1 MSFVRKIIFDIN
13 REKSKYIF
21 FENKEKFLLFTN
33 DKVISRECFANDNF
47 EFEKFTKVIDFLK
60 KKHQITKHY
69 DVGANIGVTCIPAVN
84 RGLVHQAIAIEPE
97 AENFK
102 LLQINIALNNLGNK
116 IKAFNYALSSESDK
130 FLNLE
135 IARNNSG
142 GHRIRLSDSV
152 KDINLERKRDVK
164 SVKSKSK

>member
-60 KKHQITKHY
+60 KKHQITKLY

-102 LLQINIALNNLGNK
+102 L
-116 IKAFNYALSSESDK
+116 
-130 FLNLE
+130 
-135 IARNNSG
+135 
-142 GHRIRLSDSV
+142 
-152 KDINLERKRDVK
+152 
-164 SVKSKSK
+164 

>member
-1 MSFVRKIIFDIN
+1 MKTYDKNIQLKFKTFLQMSLKEKINLILVFLGIKLLIYKTLHLFLSFFLKNRMSFLRRIIFDISK
-13 REKSKYIF
+13 EKSKYIF

-60 KKHQITKHY
+60 KKHQITKLY

-102 LLQINIALNNLGNK
+102 LFAKNISMK
-116 IKAFNYALSSESDK
+116 Y
-130 FLNLE
+130 
-135 IARNNSG
+135 
-142 GHRIRLSDSV
+142 
-152 KDINLERKRDVK
+152 
-164 SVKSKSK
+164 